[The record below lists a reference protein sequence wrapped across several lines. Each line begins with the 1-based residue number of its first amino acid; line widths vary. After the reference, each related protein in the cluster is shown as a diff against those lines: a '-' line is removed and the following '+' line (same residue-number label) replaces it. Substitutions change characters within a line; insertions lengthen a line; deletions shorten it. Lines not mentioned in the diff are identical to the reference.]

1 MKTNFST
8 EAALDLLQVHG
19 IDFSGGKMDVVRHD
33 ELCSKISADCYNN
46 GVRIT
51 GVDTSLDGNVVS
63 LSFEGKARALKKNG
77 VGTVMISTRTTLSYS
92 ADRIRNLDPTAWEDR
107 KKLFVL
113 KLIEAMKFGVG
124 CSLPDEGG
132 ISVRILQEI
141 EEELPRKVAEAI
153 EKTITVTGAA
163 GISKLSAGVSRM
175 MPNVIERF
183 LKARSTEPE
192 EFLISGASGQIS
204 SGRQITL
211 PKATSLSGPVF
222 NKDDLLPSL
231 GLALATSGGLGSGR
245 TVPSKLVFDKTD
257 ADRNLVK
264 FVGKDG
270 QQFTLTREALIGLVT
285 SGMLDI
291 RDLKGVPQ
299 DLFESLGGVTK
310 PTEDGIRKLKLDD
323 DKTGS

>member
-1 MKTNFST
+1 
-8 EAALDLLQVHG
+8 
-19 IDFSGGKMDVVRHD
+19 MDVVRHD
-33 ELCSKISADCYNN
+33 ELCSKISADCYSN
-46 GVRIT
+46 GVRLT
-51 GVDTSLDGNVVS
+51 GVDSSVDGNVVS
-63 LSFEGKARALKKNG
+63 LSFEGQARALKKIG
-77 VGTVMISTRTTLSYS
+77 VGTVVITTRATLSYS
-92 ADRIRNLDPTAWEDR
+92 ADRIRNLNPSAWEER
-107 KKLFVL
+107 KKLLVR
-113 KLIEAMKFGVG
+113 KLIEALKTGSG

-132 ISVRILQEI
+132 ISVRILQET
-141 EEELPRKVAEAI
+141 EEELPKKVAEAI
-153 EKTITVTGAA
+153 EKTITVTGTA

-183 LKARSTEPE
+183 LKARSTKTEPE
-192 EFLISGASGQIS
+192 EFLISGASG
-204 SGRQITL
+204 RQITL
-211 PKATSLSGPVF
+211 PKASFSGSVI

-231 GLALATSGGLGSGR
+231 GLALATSGGLASGR
-245 TVPSKLVFDKTD
+245 VVPSNLVYDKID
-257 ADRNLVK
+257 VDRNLVK

-270 QQFTLTREALIGLVT
+270 KQFTLTREALIGLVT